1 MLTCVLEYSQLGK
14 CRFFEDKRVKNNKN
28 GKKFIFSKPCSLGN
42 CSVLQV
48 HNTSFKEKSQYAKR
62 CLVRKRWESKW
73 RTNEHICTQW
83 QASQGQV
90 KQLDDRVQ

>member
-28 GKKFIFSKPCSLGN
+28 GKKFIFSKPCRLGN

-48 HNTSFKEKSQYAKR
+48 HKSRNIQKEALLERDGK
-62 CLVRKRWESKW
+62 V
-73 RTNEHICTQW
+73 NN
-83 QASQGQV
+83 
-90 KQLDDRVQ
+90 

>member
-28 GKKFIFSKPCSLGN
+28 GKKFIFSKPCGLGN

-48 HNTSFKEKSQYAKR
+48 HNTRFKEKSQYTKR
-62 CLVRKRWESKW
+62 CLVGNRWESK
-73 RTNEHICTQW
+73 
-83 QASQGQV
+83 
-90 KQLDDRVQ
+90 